1 VAGPRAQWEWRSPAP
16 TGLPPNS
23 PPAAAISPEYSQ
35 WARNQ
40 HAQGSVYGGYHG
52 QGDSSLENSGSLTGH
67 ILAQGLADNAPQR
80 GRTTKVIVIMS
91 VVLGMAV
98 VIGLLAA
105 TVASTTINN
114 LLGGM
119 MGK

>member
-1 VAGPRAQWEWRSPAP
+1 
-16 TGLPPNS
+16 
-23 PPAAAISPEYSQ
+23 
-35 WARNQ
+35 
-40 HAQGSVYGGYHG
+40 
-52 QGDSSLENSGSLTGH
+52 
-67 ILAQGLADNAPQR
+67 
-80 GRTTKVIVIMS
+80 MS